1 MASHD
6 RKGCTTHLVL
16 VAPPISNTIAAQI
29 TSEDQD
35 AINLLRA
42 SHFYMICGRPKAS
55 FTHVTLDEVGGFID
69 IGIKLDSG
77 AESCGRL
84 HFPRMKF
91 FESAPDD
98 FRLSVRSNKSLLRI
112 FQDDQLVFAT
122 DPDDL
127 LMRRGRKQSFIYG
140 FDNYREMLTF
150 DLLYI
155 GIAKQNQDSY
165 SRLIE
170 RGHKARMDIL
180 AAEPQRTPGA
190 RVSDETYL
198 LLFAIQPLIFTTFSV
213 NSTFDE
219 DDLNLSFDY
228 HRIVADAEKAVIN
241 VFQPKYNREMYKNYP
256 RGKDG
261 LYKQGY
267 DAYAYA
273 IAEGFSFVTQFGVF
287 NGERSTEELL
297 LSNDADFISVK
308 GDTVTLNISG
318 EDFNVPIDAGTYE
331 T

>member
-1 MASHD
+1 MATHEC
-6 RKGCTTHLVL
+6 KGCTSHLVL
-16 VAPPISNTIAAQI
+16 VAPPISNTTAAQI
-29 TSEDQD
+29 QPEDQE

-42 SHFYMICGRPKAS
+42 SHFYMICGRPRATFGKINVDADQG
-55 FTHVTLDEVGGFID
+55 TLEISLKLES
-69 IGIKLDSG
+69 GIESSG
-77 AESCGRL
+77 HL
-84 HFPRMKF
+84 HIPRMKF

-98 FRLSVRSNKSLLRI
+98 FRLSVRSNENSIRV

-127 LMRRGRKQSFIYG
+127 LMRRGRKQRFIDG
-140 FDNYREMLTF
+140 FVNYQEMLTF
-150 DLLYI
+150 DLLYV

-180 AAEPQRTPGA
+180 AAEPQRTHGG

-198 LLFAIQPLIFTTFSV
+198 LFFSIEPLILTTFGA
-213 NSTFDE
+213 NSTFDA
-219 DDLNLSFDY
+219 DDLNFSFDY

-241 VFQPKYNREMYKNYP
+241 VFKPKYNREKYKNYP
-256 RGKDG
+256 RGVDG
-261 LYKQGY
+261 LYRQGY
-267 DAYAYA
+267 DAYTYA

-287 NGERSTEELL
+287 KGARSTEELL

-308 GDTVTLNISG
+308 GETVTLNISG
-318 EDFNVPIDAGTYE
+318 EDFNVPVGMDEPE